1 MKNWVVDYA
10 VKHTDGRIVDHKT
23 DFQADSI
30 RDALDMAERMI
41 SELKEKDE
49 SIDRI
54 AIWDI
59 GIVEINP
66 F

>member
-10 VKHTDGRIVDHKT
+10 VKHKDGHIVDHKT
-23 DFQADSI
+23 DFQADTI
-30 RDALDMAERMI
+30 RDALNMAERMI
-41 SELKEKDE
+41 AELREKDDDIE
-49 SIDRI
+49 NA

-59 GIVEINP
+59 GIVEMDP

>member
-10 VKHTDGRIVDHKT
+10 VKHKDGRIVDHKT
-23 DFQADSI
+23 DFQADTI

-41 SELKEKDE
+41 AELREKDDDIE
-49 SIDRI
+49 NA

-59 GIVEINP
+59 GIVEMDP

>member
-10 VKHTDGRIVDHKT
+10 VKHKDGHIVDHKT
-23 DFQADSI
+23 DFQADTI

-41 SELKEKDE
+41 AELKGKDE
-49 SIDRI
+49 DIENA

-59 GIVEINP
+59 GIVEMDP